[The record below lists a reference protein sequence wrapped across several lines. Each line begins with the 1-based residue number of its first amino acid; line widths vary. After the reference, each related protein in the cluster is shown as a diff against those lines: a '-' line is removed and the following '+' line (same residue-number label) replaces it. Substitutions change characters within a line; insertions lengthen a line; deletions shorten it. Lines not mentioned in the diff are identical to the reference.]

1 MRSIL
6 SAFASVLVVACAA
19 EPTPPTDQPDQTAGD
34 MVCTREYPTGST
46 IPMTKCRSPDQI
58 TRERRVGQETIR
70 RNTTGTAATKPGG
83 GSN

>member
-6 SAFASVLVVACAA
+6 CVPLLLVGCAA
-19 EPTPPTDQPDQTAGD
+19 EPTDPARPEQVAND
-34 MVCTREYPTGST
+34 MVCTREYPTGSS
-46 IPMTKCRSPDQI
+46 IPMTKCRSSEQLE
-58 TRERRVGQETIR
+58 RERRMGQETIR